1 MSTAMPSRQAERSE
15 RSTSALLGA
24 AADLIVEGGFTSLT
38 FAAIGER
45 AGYSR
50 GLVTARF
57 GSKAGLMEAL
67 IHHIV
72 GRWHHRNVLPEADG
86 KPGLEGLLIVLDA
99 IRAQAERDPRGLH
112 VLYALIF
119 EAVGHDEL
127 LRSRFAVFHQ
137 GMRDDFADLI
147 RRGIRDGS
155 IRATVEPAREAVSIV
170 AELRGIGYQWLL
182 DREGFQLSGPLRHL
196 VATTRDRLSA

>member
-1 MSTAMPSRQAERSE
+1 
-15 RSTSALLGA
+15 
-24 AADLIVEGGFTSLT
+24 
-38 FAAIGER
+38 
-45 AGYSR
+45 
-50 GLVTARF
+50 
-57 GSKAGLMEAL
+57 MEAL
-67 IHHIV
+67 IRHIV
-72 GRWHHRNVLPEADG
+72 GRWHHRNVLPQADG
-86 KPGLEGLLIVLDA
+86 KPGLDGLLVVLDA

-147 RRGIRDGS
+147 RLGTRDGS
-155 IRATVEPAREAVSIV
+155 IRAMVDPEQEAARIV

-182 DREGFQLSGPLRHL
+182 DRKGFELGRALRYL
-196 VATTRDRLSA
+196 VATTREGLST